1 MRKLGILGIAVTLAG
16 LAALTATTRV
26 AADGHD
32 DDNYKCNNQ
41 TLTGQTIHGNVVV
54 PLGAFCDLNGSSITG
69 NVQIQRSGG
78 LSLDAASSVDRN
90 VDVGRDAQVVLFNG
104 STVGG
109 SIWCSKCSAAD
120 LHDSTVQGSL
130 YDNGMT
136 FGADLTNSQI
146 HGSLSISQSKDGG
159 FGFSFTGNTI
169 GEDFSFVDNTGT
181 STISGN
187 TIGDELNCRNNTP
200 PPAGGGNTAAEKEGQ
215 CAGL

>member
-1 MRKLGILGIAVTLAG
+1 MRKIGIVGIAVSLAG
-16 LAALTATTRV
+16 LVALTATTRV

-32 DDNYKCNNQ
+32 DDSYRCNNQ
-41 TLTGQTIHGNVVV
+41 TLTSTTIHGNVVV
-54 PLGAFCDLNGSSITG
+54 PPGAFCDLVGSRITG
-69 NVQIQRSGG
+69 SVEIQRSGG

-90 VDVGRDAQVVLFNG
+90 VIDGRDAQVVLFNG

-120 LHDSTVQGSL
+120 LHDSTVWGSL
-130 YDNGMT
+130 YDNGLT

-146 HGSLSISQSKDGG
+146 HGSLSISHSQDGG

-169 GEDFSFVDNTGT
+169 GEDFSFADNTGS
-181 STISGN
+181 STMSGN
-187 TIGDELNCRNNTP
+187 TIEDELNCRGNTP

>member
-1 MRKLGILGIAVTLAG
+1 MRKLGIVGIAVSLAG
-16 LAALTATTRV
+16 FAALTATTRV

-32 DDNYKCNNQ
+32 DGSYRCNNQ
-41 TLTGQTIHGNVVV
+41 TLTGTTIHGNVVV
-54 PLGAFCDLNGSSITG
+54 PPGAFCDLVGSSITG
-69 NVQIQRSGG
+69 SVEIQRSGG

-90 VDVGRDAQVVLFNG
+90 VLVGRDAQVVLFNG

-120 LHDSTVQGSL
+120 LHSSTVWGSL
-130 YDNGMT
+130 YDNGLT

-146 HGSLSISQSKDGG
+146 HGRLVVSHSQDGG

-169 GEDFSFVDNTGT
+169 GKDFSFVDNTGT
-181 STISGN
+181 STFSGN
-187 TIGDELNCRNNTP
+187 TIGNELNCTGNTP